1 MFEITS
7 DLKFSDE
14 APEKASAAAE
24 SFSVV
29 CFRDLLEK
37 NGQ

>member
-24 SFSVV
+24 SFSVAY
-29 CFRDLLEK
+29 FRDLLEK

>member
-14 APEKASAAAE
+14 APEKVSAAAE
-24 SFSVV
+24 SFSVAYL
-29 CFRDLLEK
+29 RDLLEK